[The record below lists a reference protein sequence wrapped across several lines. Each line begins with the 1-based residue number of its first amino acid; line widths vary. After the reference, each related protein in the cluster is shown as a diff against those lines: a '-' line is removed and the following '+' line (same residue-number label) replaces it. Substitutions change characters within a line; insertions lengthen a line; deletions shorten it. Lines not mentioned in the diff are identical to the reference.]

1 MKMTVITKIRQTE
14 MESNIDYNAVNKS
27 IGKHREL
34 NWNVNS
40 LDNSTKTLSLRK
52 KMNMNMGASQE
63 WAKKISEDQDQKDFG
78 IQQDL
83 FGYLLNIQSDHGKLW
98 NKCTWDQEWDIR
110 WMQCRGIDHQGN
122 GPTRDVLNLDQ
133 FIWKYRHSFHPQSI

>member
-1 MKMTVITKIRQTE
+1 MTVITKIRQTE

-63 WAKKISEDQDQKDFG
+63 WVKKISEDQDQKDFG

-83 FGYLLNIQSDHGKLW
+83 FGYLLNIQSDHGKL
-98 NKCTWDQEWDIR
+98 
-110 WMQCRGIDHQGN
+110 
-122 GPTRDVLNLDQ
+122 
-133 FIWKYRHSFHPQSI
+133 